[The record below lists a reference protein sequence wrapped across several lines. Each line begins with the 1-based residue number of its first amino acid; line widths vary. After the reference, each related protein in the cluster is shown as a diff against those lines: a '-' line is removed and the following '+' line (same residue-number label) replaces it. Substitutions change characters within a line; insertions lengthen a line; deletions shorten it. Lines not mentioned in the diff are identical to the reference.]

1 MGKSFVCILWKFL
14 KNISNSRDETQSLFS
29 YYYEQV
35 FPYIIPFVFPVSI
48 RSIILINI
56 FL

>member
-1 MGKSFVCILWKFL
+1 MGKRFVVFSRKYSFR
-14 KNISNSRDETQSLFS
+14 NISNSRDETQSLFS

-48 RSIILINI
+48 RKDPLY
-56 FL
+56 